1 MSDWI
6 KVLVKSLLNIGIIIE
21 KKVKF
26 ANNWSDYDKIVY
38 HSLFEILLIHSIKRL
53 LPQPFLPQNVEGV

>member
-21 KKVKF
+21 TKVRL
-26 ANNWSDYDKIVY
+26 ANDRSDYDKIVY
-38 HSLFEILLIHSIKRL
+38 HSLFEILLIHSIERL
-53 LPQPFLPQNVEGV
+53 LPQPFLPKNIESV